1 MPVMKKLCQTV
12 SSLAGVLDLIL
23 LKHTSSL
30 GLCLLLLLFVP
41 RLGLSLCLLHAL
53 VGGQLVCRDGP
64 VLLQQRLSHPVLR
77 ATVVV
82 GRPQDHPLKGRV
94 VLVDV
99 LLVVVV
105 VVVV

>member
-1 MPVMKKLCQTV
+1 MPVVKKLCQTE
-12 SSLAGVLDLIL
+12 SSLVSVLDLSL

-41 RLGLSLCLLHAL
+41 HLGLPLRLLL
-53 VGGQLVCRDGP
+53 VVP
-64 VLLQQRLSHPVLR
+64 VPLQQRLSHPVLR

-82 GRPQDHPLKGRV
+82 SRPQDHPLKGRV

-105 VVVV
+105 VAVV

>member
-1 MPVMKKLCQTV
+1 MPVVKKLCQTV
-12 SSLAGVLDLIL
+12 SSLVGVLDLIL

-41 RLGLSLCLLHAL
+41 PLGLPLRLLL
-53 VGGQLVCRDGP
+53 VVP
-64 VLLQQRLSHPVLR
+64 VLLQQRLNHPILQ

-82 GRPQDHPLKGRV
+82 GRPQDHPLMGRA